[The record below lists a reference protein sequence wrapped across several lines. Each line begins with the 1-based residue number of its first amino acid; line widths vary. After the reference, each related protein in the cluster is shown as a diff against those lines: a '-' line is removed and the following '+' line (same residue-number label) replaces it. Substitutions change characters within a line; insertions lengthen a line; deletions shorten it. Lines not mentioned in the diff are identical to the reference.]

1 MFKSSSVTCNPNFPH
16 ISGLFSIPFSALVQ
30 TFGWQFLPGFFLE
43 VCVVFLVQWGYFS
56 FEMFYWLTVPYI
68 ILSFPESFYRK
79 QFHFHAIPSL
89 IKFLHLNDGSGDQFW
104 SQPLKL
110 HLCTAWTWALGE
122 LHFLLFVCC
131 SKIFKPRA
139 LSALPTGVLYGL
151 LVGYVVDLTVKQCLL
166 LFGGGHLAF
175 LPVLLGCVA

>member
-1 MFKSSSVTCNPNFPH
+1 
-16 ISGLFSIPFSALVQ
+16 
-30 TFGWQFLPGFFLE
+30 
-43 VCVVFLVQWGYFS
+43 
-56 FEMFYWLTVPYI
+56 
-68 ILSFPESFYRK
+68 
-79 QFHFHAIPSL
+79 
-89 IKFLHLNDGSGDQFW
+89 
-104 SQPLKL
+104 
-110 HLCTAWTWALGE
+110 
-122 LHFLLFVCC
+122 VCC